1 MKCGITMLLLHII
14 VSSLCG
20 DGLTTSRLG
29 VGASPA
35 TFARPRPSPHCF
47 YSIKL
52 LSVPNG

>member
-20 DGLTTSRLG
+20 DGLTSKLG

-47 YSIKL
+47 YTIKL